1 MEFLKEFLG
10 EELYAQV
17 EAKLKGNDKVK
28 LANLASGEYISKSK
42 YNDDI
47 KAKDTKISEL
57 SETVKK
63 FDGVDVT
70 ALQDSVK
77 TWEKKYKEDLAAEKL
92 NNAIELQIA
101 SSGCKNSKMLK
112 ACLDSS
118 IIKLNDDGTLT
129 GLKEQLENVKK
140 ESPFLFETQEPNA
153 DKGANVNLG
162 TDHEKGKPNTHVD
175 TLASALADH
184 YGN

>member
-28 LANLASGEYISKSK
+28 LANLAGGDYISKSK

-47 KAKDTKISEL
+47 QSRDTKISEL

-63 FDGVDVT
+63 FDGVDVK
-70 ALQDSVK
+70 ALQNSV
-77 TWEKKYKEDLAAEKL
+77 TEWENKYKNDLAAEKL

-101 SSGCKNSKMLK
+101 TSGCKNSKMLK

-140 ESPFLFETQEPNA
+140 ESPFLFETKESGE
-153 DKGANVNLG
+153 DKGTNVNLG
-162 TDHEKGKPNTHVD
+162 TNHASGKPSASVD
-175 TLASALADH
+175 TLASALAEH